1 MAATYKVLGQSNPSA
16 GALTTLYTVP
26 AGKTAVVSSI
36 TVCNLSSSQT
46 GTFRIAVRVAAASIT
61 NAQYISYDVFLDL
74 NETKAYT
81 LGLTLGATDVV
92 SVYSSNT
99 SISFSAFGSE
109 IV

>member
-1 MAATYKVLGQSNPSA
+1 MAATYKVLGQQNPSA

-36 TVCNLSSSQT
+36 TVCNLSSSAQA
-46 GTFRIAVRVAAASIT
+46 TFRIAVRVAGASIT
-61 NAQYISYDVFLDL
+61 NAQYISFNVFLDYS
-74 NETKAYT
+74 ETKAYT

-92 SVYSSNT
+92 SVYASNT
-99 SISFSAFGSE
+99 NLAFSAFGSE